1 MCPGIRHHCRPII
14 NGIKAVFVN
23 LSSFTLHSVGTFEIP
38 VDENKMEKYNQIHIK
53 LIGII
58 KH

>member
-1 MCPGIRHHCRPII
+1 MIY
-14 NGIKAVFVN
+14 GIKAAFVN
-23 LSSFTLHSVGTFEIP
+23 SSSITLHSVGTFEIP